1 MNETTIES
9 TTIETTITETAAPKT
24 ITQALPEYLE
34 YLKGQSKKE
43 STINTIG
50 RLLKHLVGHL
60 GEQKQMGKILPAHIA
75 GFFKSNRAT
84 KVKGRPMAE
93 PTRLQI
99 RRVTRQFLVWTNE
112 TGMID
117 KVPLP
122 REEMKLVK
130 PGLCNTRQGEQGT
143 QSSSQDNQDNQGH
156 QSDSGQENQ
165 DNQDNPSEQSGQE
178 EQGVSQ
184 PEPEDTITVQ
194 ENNTDSSPD
203 SNDSRGESD
212 DTVRDN

>member
-50 RLLKHLVGHL
+50 RLLKLVIKHL
-60 GEQKQMGKILPAHIA
+60 GEQKQMSKILPTHIA
-75 GFFKSNRAT
+75 GFFKSDLAN
-84 KVKGRPMAE
+84 KVKDRPMAE

-99 RRVTRQFLVWTNE
+99 RRVTRQFLVWAHE
-112 TGMID
+112 TGLVD

-122 REEMKLVK
+122 KEEMKLVK
-130 PGLCNTRQGEQGT
+130 PGNSNTSQGDQGNQGHLGN
-143 QSSSQDNQDNQGH
+143 QSDQGHQDNQN
-156 QSDSGQENQ
+156 
-165 DNQDNPSEQSGQE
+165 
-178 EQGVSQ
+178 EQGGQNEQAASQ
-184 PEPEDTITVQ
+184 PEPEDTVTDQ
-194 ENNTDSSPD
+194 ENNSDSPANTEDSDNSSPD
-203 SNDSRGESD
+203 STTDNYDSREDSAQ
-212 DTVRDN
+212 VH